1 MKKLIRIIPYIIT
14 VSLLFGCGAR
24 ENKNESENKRRVSL
38 ETLKENDPD
47 KSFSIQVTERTQV
60 CEVPENNYSL
70 AIHFEELSS
79 ESNDAKLNAI
89 LVQYNDSEQAR
100 TKSSLDMAQDPIFH
114 KDAAE
119 EYIIK
124 TEVKRADRQVVSLCK
139 TTTMIKNGKVS
150 LVVPYGFSYYY
161 DTGKYIK
168 INHFIPDI
176 YACTDLMA
184 KKLLKNYPDTEFDH
198 IEDGK
203 KRNKKEE
210 LSELVSYTFSPHTIN
225 NPEASEAFW
234 YIDEDGITFVFSGFQ
249 LVQNRAEPF
258 EVHLTF
264 DEIQEINKKNNR
276 LIDN

>member
-38 ETLKENDPD
+38 ETLKENDPN

-89 LVQYNDSEQAR
+89 LVQYNDSEQAQ

-119 EYIIK
+119 EYINK
-124 TEVKRADRQVVSLCK
+124 TEIKRADTQVVSLYK
-139 TTTMIKNGKVS
+139 TTTMIKDGEVS
-150 LVVPYGFSYYY
+150 LVVPYGYSYYY

-168 INHFIPDI
+168 INHFIPDV

-184 KKLLKNYPDTEFDH
+184 EKLLEEYPDTEFNH

-203 KRNKKEE
+203 ERNQKEE
-210 LSELVSYTFSPHTIN
+210 LSELISCTFSPHIID
-225 NPEASEAFW
+225 NPDAPEAFW
-234 YIDEDGITFVFSGFQ
+234 YIDEDGITFLFSGFQ
-249 LVQNRAEPF
+249 LIQDKTDPI

-264 DEIQEINKKNNR
+264 DEIQGINKNAGSIGN
-276 LIDN
+276 